1 MNPAP
6 IVGALAAATVA
17 LISLAVAQRMRP
29 ALPEG
34 EEADGP
40 HPVLSTIGGGL
51 LSGFVLLTGFLVA
64 TGWAAHSTQVV
75 PPVGLYAADLAAG
88 CAVLVYP
95 SLAGLPFSARH
106 ATAVGLFGALVGYT
120 LSLAIQ
126 LRP

>member
-6 IVGALAAATVA
+6 LIGAVAAATMALAALTVA
-17 LISLAVAQRMRP
+17 HRLRP

-64 TGWAAHSTQVV
+64 TGWAAHTTNVV

-88 CAVLVYP
+88 CAVLAYP
-95 SLAGLPFSARH
+95 SLAGLPFTGRH
-106 ATAVGLFGALVGYT
+106 ATAVALFGALVGYT